1 MGFAGLVTSSST
13 TSPITTNISNQIFKN
28 AYYTK
33 RDSTGQT
40 SGGWYKYGDL
50 DTLKKK
56 IELCSGLKDVTDLAN
71 NLAEAN
77 SDPDFTNNVKSI
89 VNRSFYS
96 DGDPEVAAG
105 TAKVGEPIS
114 VPVLRARL
122 AGTDQMYKDIN
133 WGLETYCN
141 DHTELVNSM
150 FKRFGDSTSAAEVC
164 DGDDVQNVVHTI
176 KVSDDAAS
184 NDFARVMVIQL
195 NSNDVSSYDDLIS
208 ALGGKKNSN
217 EAKTLLNMIAVQ
229 YALTSSI
236 KTQALQDVVNV
247 IFRKE
252 KLTVF
257 DRRFNNQLGQSW
269 VKDWKPSN

>member
-40 SGGWYKYGDL
+40 FGGWYKYGDL
-50 DTLKKK
+50 NTLNQK

-96 DGDPEVAAG
+96 DGDPEVVAG
-105 TAKVGEPIS
+105 TAKVGESIS
-114 VPVLRARL
+114 AQVLRARL

-133 WGLETYCN
+133 
-141 DHTELVNSM
+141 
-150 FKRFGDSTSAAEVC
+150 
-164 DGDDVQNVVHTI
+164 
-176 KVSDDAAS
+176 
-184 NDFARVMVIQL
+184 
-195 NSNDVSSYDDLIS
+195 
-208 ALGGKKNSN
+208 
-217 EAKTLLNMIAVQ
+217 
-229 YALTSSI
+229 
-236 KTQALQDVVNV
+236 
-247 IFRKE
+247 
-252 KLTVF
+252 
-257 DRRFNNQLGQSW
+257 
-269 VKDWKPSN
+269 